1 MAMLVRP
8 EPLSTELDRLFTSI
22 FGEPRADRWLP
33 AMDLY
38 ETDDAYVLKVDL
50 PGLSEKDVSIEVENG
65 VLTVSGERRSEREER
80 RDGWLRAERAFGRF
94 SRSLTLPEGV
104 DPSRITA
111 EFDKGVLTV
120 RVPKPEQHRPH
131 RIQIRAADGSESR
144 TLEGEA
150 REKA

>member
-1 MAMLVRP
+1 MLVRP
-8 EPLSTELDRLFTSI
+8 EPLSAELDRLFTSL
-22 FGEPRADRWLP
+22 FGEARSERWVP
-33 AMDLY
+33 AMDLH
-38 ETDDAYVLKVDL
+38 ETDDAYVLKADL
-50 PGLSEKDVSIEVENG
+50 PGLSENDVSIEVENG
-65 VLTVSGERRSEREER
+65 VLTISGERRSEREEK
-80 RDGWLRAERAFGRF
+80 RDGWIRAERTFGRF

-104 DPSRITA
+104 DPNRITA

-131 RIQIRAADGSESR
+131 RVQIRAAGGDGQR